1 MAVTAD
7 SVIVELEA
15 RTAGF
20 TSSVQGAAS
29 AMQQS
34 SSSIERSAARAEAAI
49 RNTGNVVEITSRQQ
63 ANSTRNLGRQIADVG
78 TSLASGS
85 SPFLI
90 LAQQAPQF
98 ADALADGQGRAARFA
113 AFFAGPWGAALL
125 AAGSILGVFI
135 EKLLDASKAQKT
147 LQEAAEAAAEAEQ
160 TLKDVLGG
168 TIDQTENARIAAL
181 NLVNLRRL
189 QAQETLNTAKA
200 ELRLAEAY
208 LERQRAEA
216 VGGRAQNFG
225 ANFGVQN
232 RERDVARRQANVE
245 NAQSKIRALEI
256 RLDRLQSLAGTARGV
271 EQAKENKSAER
282 EAAAARRKAEAEA
295 RRAER
300 EARRAAEEEARN
312 RRAFANDLARSKS
325 ELLGAEA
332 DLTADT
338 RLQDQVLRDRIVNER
353 DREKADIDANPA
365 YNAAQREE
373 LKAIQDR
380 IADAKLRRVNIEE
393 AERYLSEELDLRSAG
408 IRNQRDILQNEER
421 LAETNQERRSIALR
435 LVDLAYKQER
445 AELEAVLASK
455 QATDV
460 QKQIAQQRLDLLDQL
475 QKGDQAQVVRQTESP
490 MERYRRQIFGDIN
503 DQLEEIEVRSM
514 QRLEDSLVRAT
525 TKALGLKG
533 ALGDI
538 VGELIRIG
546 IQRQIIGPL
555 ADALFGAAGGGG
567 GGIFSFIGRAL
578 GARASGGYVA
588 SGQMYRV
595 NEGASPGRVEGFRPL
610 GSGTIIPLGQMEA
623 ARRGAGTTIV
633 QQFTLQA
640 PNSILASELVDF
652 IERRSREAAQ
662 AGAQGGYGLAR
673 RDIESMTRTRL

>member
-85 SPFLI
+85 SPFLV

-125 AAGSILGVFI
+125 AAGSILGVLV
-135 EKLLDASKAQKT
+135 EKLFDASKAQDDLKRS
-147 LQEAAEAAAEAEQ
+147 AEAAADAERILQ
-160 TLKDVLGG
+160 DVLGG
-168 TIDQTENARIAAL
+168 TIDLTERARTAALNAANANRIAAQAAL
-181 NLVNLRRL
+181 NNAKAQL
-189 QAQETLNTAKA
+189 QLARGYLAASQASANSGAPVYAGAGVRTVVDRARVRDRQVAVDTAEAAVRAQEIQLKNL
-200 ELRLAEAY
+200 ERLADQARATEA
-208 LERQRAEA
+208 Q
-216 VGGRAQNFG
+216 
-225 ANFGVQN
+225 
-232 RERDVARRQANVE
+232 
-245 NAQSKIRALEI
+245 K
-256 RLDRLQSLAGTARGV
+256 AG
-271 EQAKENKSAER
+271 KSAER
-282 EAAAARRKAEAEA
+282 EAAAARRKAETEA

-300 EARRAAEEEARN
+300 EAQRAAEEEARN
-312 RRAFANDLARSKS
+312 RRAFANDLARSKN

-365 YNAAQREE
+365 YNDAQREE

-393 AERYLSEELDLRSAG
+393 AERFLNEELDLRSAS
-408 IRNQRDILQNEER
+408 IRNQREVLQGDER
-421 LAETNQERRSIALR
+421 LAETNAERRDIALR
-435 LVDLAYKQER
+435 LIDLAYEQER
-445 AELEAVLASK
+445 TELEAVLASK

-460 QKQIAQQRLDLLDQL
+460 QKQIAEQRLALLNQL
-475 QKGDQAQVVRQTESP
+475 KQQDQAQVTRQTESP
-490 MERYRRQIFGDIN
+490 MQRYRRQVFGEIN
-503 DQLEEIEVRSM
+503 EQVEEIEVRSL
-514 QRLEDSLVRAT
+514 QRLEDSLVSAT

-555 ADALFGAAGGGG
+555 ADALFGVVGGGG
-567 GGIFSFIGRAL
+567 GVL
-578 GARASGGYVA
+578 GGLLSGLFGRASGGFVQGGRA
-588 SGQMYRV
+588 YRV

-623 ARRGAGTTIV
+623 ARRGGATTIV
-633 QQFTLQA
+633 QHFSLQA
-640 PNSILASELVDF
+640 PNSILASELVQF
-652 IERRSREAAQ
+652 IEQRSREAAQ